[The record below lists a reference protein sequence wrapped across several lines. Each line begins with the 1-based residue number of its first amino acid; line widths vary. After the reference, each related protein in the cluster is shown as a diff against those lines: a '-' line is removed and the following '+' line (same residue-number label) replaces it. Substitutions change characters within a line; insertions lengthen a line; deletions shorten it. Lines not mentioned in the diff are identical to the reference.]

1 MSNPLLQ
8 IDLDKIFH
16 NASTL
21 VARLKCKGVSVTG
34 VTKAFLGASQIAKTL
49 LRAGVSSLGDSRIE
63 NIEFMRKSGITAQM
77 ILIRTPMLSQTDRVV
92 ASADLSFNTELDV
105 LFALSS
111 AAVKARKT
119 HGIVLMVELGD
130 LREGIMPRDVEKA
143 VRTVL
148 ELPNI
153 KLMGLGTNLA
163 CRNGVSPDNRNM
175 AELSA
180 IENRFVPTDTS
191 TQPIVSGGNS
201 SNLNW
206 VFGGGEIGCINNLRL
221 GEAILLGREALN
233 RQPINGLFTDAIC
246 LMTEVI
252 ESSIK
257 PSKPWGTIAQS
268 AFNGASNLDDQG
280 YINQAIAAV
289 GRQDTDPEGLH
300 PPNGIE
306 VLGASSD
313 HLILNARAKKL
324 VVGSTVS
331 FQLNYGALLHAMT
344 SPHVAKTFVGSEVIG
359 CPRPELQT
367 LPSAAQIF
375 QSQT

>member
-1 MSNPLLQ
+1 VSNPLLQ

-130 LREGIMPRDVEKA
+130 LREGIMPRGVEKA

-180 IENRFVPTDTS
+180 IANRFVPTDTS

-206 VFGGGEIGCINNLRL
+206 VFGGGKIGNINNLRL
-221 GEAILLGREALN
+221 GEAILLGTEALN
-233 RQPINGLFTDAIC
+233 RQPVNGLFTDAIC
-246 LMTEVI
+246 LTTEVI
-252 ESSIK
+252 ESSTK

-268 AFNGASNLDDQG
+268 AFNSALNLDDQG
-280 YINQAIAAV
+280 HINQAIVAV

-300 PPNGIE
+300 PPKGIE
-306 VLGASSD
+306 VLDASSD
-313 HLILNARAKKL
+313 HLILNTRAKKL
-324 VVGSTVS
+324 VVGSNVS
-331 FQLNYGALLHAMT
+331 FQLNYSALLHAMT
-344 SPHVAKTFVGSEVIG
+344 SPHVAKTFVRSEMIG
-359 CPRPELQT
+359 CLRPELQS
-367 LPSAAQIF
+367 LPNAAQIF
-375 QSQT
+375 QSQM